1 LAEQKSFMRIL
12 VITESLNV
20 EENSASKVN
29 FAMVVNLVKAGFEV
43 KVYHYSY
50 KEVVINSA
58 ASVLIKENK
67 FSIWYL
73 LSRIQRTTQVLFK
86 INFNNLIEPYWGF
99 SFAHTSDTLSIVK
112 ALKKDINFNPDLVLT
127 LSKGG
132 SFRPHR
138 ALFKLP
144 HLHSK
149 WMAYIHD
156 PYPFHFYPRPY
167 NWVEKAYH
175 HKELFMKNVFSSAQY
190 ISYPS
195 KLLMEWMESY
205 FESGKGKG
213 VVIPHQIGDNTVA
226 ENFPDYFNSSKFN
239 LLHAGNLL
247 KQRNPEFLLKGFLLF
262 LEKNPMAELDSKLFL
277 IGPNNQHQN
286 LFLKYE
292 NNVHIIVKNHLDYL
306 TVKLLENNAS
316 VNIILEAVSEISP
329 FLPGKFP
336 NLVIANNP
344 ILALG
349 PNYSEVKRL
358 LGEEYSFWSES
369 DDFEKIASIIE
380 TLYDFWKKDSL
391 NLKLDRNDLH
401 YYCSY
406 EYLKKVMINLKKVH
420 IK

>member
-1 LAEQKSFMRIL
+1 MRIL
-12 VITESLNV
+12 VVTESLNI
-20 EENSASKVN
+20 EENSAAKVN
-29 FAMVVNLVKAGFEV
+29 FAMVENLVKAGFEV

-50 KEVVINSA
+50 KEIPIALAESI
-58 ASVLIKENK
+58 LIKENK

-73 LSRIQRTTQVLFK
+73 LSRIQRTIQVLFK
-86 INFNNLIEPYWGF
+86 INFNNLIEPYLGF

-112 ALKKDINFNPDLVLT
+112 TLKKDINFKPDLVLT

-138 ALFKLP
+138 AILKLP
-144 HLHSK
+144 HFHSK

-167 NWVEKAYH
+167 NWVEKAYY
-175 HKELFMKNVFSSAQY
+175 HKELLMKNVFSSAQY

-195 KLLMEWMESY
+195 KILMEWMESY

-213 VVIPHQIGDNTVA
+213 IVIPHQIGDNTVA
-226 ENFPDYFNSSKFN
+226 ENFPENFDSSKFN

-262 LEKNPMAELDSKLFL
+262 LEKNPIAELDAKLFF
-277 IGPNNQHQN
+277 IGPNNQHRD
-286 LFLKYE
+286 LFLNHE
-292 NNVHIIVKNHLDYL
+292 NNFHIIVKNHLDYL
-306 TVKLLENNAS
+306 TVKLLEKNAS

-336 NLVIANNP
+336 NLIIANKP

-349 PNYSEVKRL
+349 PNFSEVKRL
-358 LGEEYSFWSES
+358 LGDDYQYWSEA
-369 DDFEKIASIIE
+369 DDFEKIASLIE
-380 TLYDFWKKDSL
+380 ILYQLWKKDIT
-391 NLKLDRNDLH
+391 NLELKRNDLK
-401 YYCSY
+401 YYCSS
-406 EYLKKVMINLKKVH
+406 EYLKDTLLNLINTDKK
-420 IK
+420 IRT